1 MRNNICLNKTK
12 AILVAAFLTVT
23 FTNAYTQ
30 TNSQRTKF
38 NRWGL
43 GLRLSHLYD
52 VKFTA
57 YDKLANGFSGE
68 DPSGLNG
75 SKTKF
80 DLAFGL
86 DVIYFASPLVSI
98 DASYD
103 MGKMTGANAID
114 YYESDVSF
122 LTLGLNYDLKGRNQR
137 TPNSWVPFLRAS
149 IGEGS
154 YDTKRKFIED
164 GVTFHTEKGTALQV
178 GLGAGIRY
186 HLNDNWHLNLQSE
199 FITTYTDAWDG
210 YNYGSGKDHM
220 VKSTLGLRYTF
231 GKNKHQDRA
240 VAWLFSNQNPVD
252 NTELFNK
259 LLSSMGDSLKNINNR
274 IEQLQANNNSLQSML
289 NQDTDG
295 DGVPDIKDLCPREKG
310 SLANGCN
317 EGVIKKDSSNNAPKP
332 SAPATPA
339 TVATTAIASSG
350 DAQLI
355 KNMILIE
362 MNNIRFDKGKA
373 DLNNDAVDIL
383 NRTSVML
390 KRNPNFKL
398 VIFGHADQDGSDQVN
413 YRISQ
418 KRAQTVA
425 NYLVKKGI
433 ATNRIEQKP
442 MGKKEL
448 IDTATTAQAKANNRR
463 VEFAIEL
470 IK

>member
-12 AILVAAFLTVT
+12 TILVVTFLIVT
-23 FTNAYTQ
+23 FTNVYAQ
-30 TNSQRTKF
+30 TNPQRTKF

-68 DPSGLNG
+68 DVSGLNG

-80 DLAFGL
+80 DLAFGI
-86 DVIYFASPLVSI
+86 DVIYFVSPLVSL

-103 MGKMTGANAID
+103 MGKMTGANTID

-122 LTLGLNYDLKGRNQR
+122 LALGLNYDLKGRNQR
-137 TPNSWVPFLRAS
+137 KPNSWIPFLRTS
-149 IGEGS
+149 IGQGS

-164 GVTFHTEKGTALQV
+164 DVTFHTEKGTALQV
-178 GLGAGIRY
+178 GLGGGLRY
-186 HLNDNWHLNLQSE
+186 HMNDNWHLNLQSE
-199 FITTYTDAWDG
+199 FIITNTDAWDG
-210 YNYGSGKDHM
+210 YNYGSGKDQM
-220 VKSTLGLRYTF
+220 VKTTLGIRYTL

-240 VAWLFSNQNPVD
+240 VAWQFSNQNPVD
-252 NTELFNK
+252 NTELMNK
-259 LLSSMGDSLKNINNR
+259 LLLSMSDSLKNINNR
-274 IEQLQANNNSLQSML
+274 IEQLQASNNNLQTQL
-289 NQDTDG
+289 NTDTDE

-310 SLANGCN
+310 TLANGCN
-317 EGVIKKDSSNNAPKP
+317 EAIIKKDSSNAPKP
-332 SAPATPA
+332 TAPATPA
-339 TVATTAIASSG
+339 PVTTSAIANSG

-373 DLNNDAVDIL
+373 DLNSDATDIL

-390 KRNPNFKL
+390 KRNANFKL
-398 VIFGHADQDGSDQVN
+398 IIFGHADQDGSDKVN

-418 KRAQTVA
+418 KRAETVA
-425 NYLVKKGI
+425 NYLTKKGI
-433 ATNRIEQKP
+433 AANRIEQKP
-442 MGKKEL
+442 MGKKDL
-448 IDTATTAQAKANNRR
+448 IDTATTAKAKANNRR

>member
-12 AILVAAFLTVT
+12 TILVATFLIVT
-23 FTNAYTQ
+23 FTNVYAQ
-30 TNSQRTKF
+30 TNPQRAKF

-68 DPSGLNG
+68 DVSGLNG

-80 DLAFGL
+80 DLAFGV
-86 DVIYFASPLVSI
+86 DVIYFVSPLISL

-114 YYESDVSF
+114 YYESDVTF
-122 LTLGLNYDLKGRNQR
+122 LSLGLNYDLKGRNQR
-137 TPNSWVPFLRAS
+137 TPNTWVPFLRAS

-164 GVTFHTEKGTALQV
+164 DVTFHTEKGTALQV

-186 HLNDNWHLNLQSE
+186 HMNDNWHLNLQSE

-220 VKSTLGLRYTF
+220 VKTNLGIRYTF

-240 VAWLFSNQNPVD
+240 VAWQFSNQNPAD
-252 NTELFNK
+252 NSELINK
-259 LLSSMGDSLKNINNR
+259 LLLSMSDSLKNINNKVD
-274 IEQLQANNNSLQSML
+274 QLQANNQSLQALL
-289 NQDTDG
+289 NKDTDE
-295 DGVPDIKDLCPREKG
+295 DGVPDIKDQCPSEKG
-310 SLANGCN
+310 TLTNGCN
-317 EGVIKKDSSNNAPKP
+317 EAVVKKDSTNNNGKGN
-332 SAPATPA
+332 APATAPA
-339 TVATTAIASSG
+339 TTSAIANSG

-362 MNNIRFDKGKA
+362 MNNIRFEKGKA
-373 DLNNDAVDIL
+373 DLNSEAVDIL

-390 KRNPNFKL
+390 KRNANFKL
-398 VIFGHADQDGSDQVN
+398 VIFGHADQDGSDKVN

-418 KRAQTVA
+418 KRAETVA
-425 NYLVKKGI
+425 NYLTKKGI
-433 ATNRIEQKP
+433 AANRIEQKP
-442 MGKKEL
+442 MGKKDL
-448 IDTATTAQAKANNRR
+448 IDTATTAKAKANNRR

>member
-1 MRNNICLNKTK
+1 MRNICLNKTK
-12 AILVAAFLTVT
+12 TILVAAFLIVT

-30 TNSQRTKF
+30 TNPQRTKF

-43 GLRLSHLYD
+43 GLRLNHLYD

-68 DPSGLNG
+68 DVSGLNG
-75 SKTKF
+75 SKTKI

-86 DVIYFASPLVSI
+86 DLIYFVSPLVSI

-137 TPNSWVPFLRAS
+137 TPNTWVPFLRAS

-164 GVTFHTEKGTALQV
+164 EVTFHTESGTALQV

-186 HLNDNWHLNLQSE
+186 HINDNWHLNLQSE

-210 YNYGSGKDHM
+210 YNYGSGKEHM
-220 VKSTLGLRYTF
+220 AKTCLGLRYTF

-240 VAWLFSNQNPVD
+240 VAWQFSNQNPAD
-252 NTELFNK
+252 NSELMNK
-259 LLSSMGDSLKNINNR
+259 LLLSIGDSLKNINNKV
-274 IEQLQANNNSLQSML
+274 EQLQANNNNLQAQL
-289 NQDTDG
+289 NKDTDE
-295 DGVPDIKDLCPREKG
+295 DGVPDIKDLCPGEKG
-310 SLANGCN
+310 ALANGCN
-317 EGVIKKDSSNNAPKP
+317 EAVIKKDSNNNNSKP
-332 SAPATPA
+332 STPNGNTAPAA
-339 TVATTAIASSG
+339 TSSIANSG

-362 MNNIRFDKGKA
+362 MNNIRFGKGKS
-373 DLNNDAVDIL
+373 DLNSDAVDIL

-390 KRNPNFKL
+390 KRNANFKL
-398 VIFGHADQDGSDQVN
+398 VIFGHADQDGSEKAN

-425 NYLVKKGI
+425 NYLTKKGI
-433 ATNRIEQKP
+433 AIDRIEQKP

-448 IDTATTAQAKANNRR
+448 IDTATTAKAKANNRR

-470 IK
+470 MK